1 MPLSDAEIA
10 RYARQ
15 LLLPGFGPV
24 SQEFLRAARVQVV
37 GAGAIAGPA
46 MVYLAQAGVGTIT
59 VDDAADVALG
69 DSAHW
74 LYPPDR
80 EGMPRMSVAIE
91 ALRRVSS
98 FTKPKL
104 HATGADP
111 TAVLV
116 CPESYGV
123 AREAAERA
131 RAAGLPHVV
140 AQGDG
145 DGGVVVTVPVGAAC
159 FSCASMAGAGLPAT
173 PGAAASLGALA
184 ALELLLVL
192 AHAAQDPKGR
202 RIELVRGV
210 PQARATQKQPGCAC
224 NKPRA

>member
-1 MPLSDAEIA
+1 MPLSEAEIA

-46 MVYLAQAGVGTIT
+46 MVYLAEAGVGTLT
-59 VDDAADVALG
+59 VDDSADVAIG
-69 DSAHW
+69 DAAHW

-80 EGMPRMSVAIE
+80 EGVPRMAAAIE
-91 ALRRVSS
+91 ALRGASG
-98 FTKPKL
+98 FTKAKM

-116 CPESYGV
+116 CPESHSV

-131 RAAGLPHVV
+131 RGAGLPHVV

-159 FSCASMAGAGLPAT
+159 FSCASRGGAGATAT
-173 PGAAASLGALA
+173 PGAAAALGALA

-202 RIELVRGV
+202 RVELVRGT
-210 PQARATQKQPGCAC
+210 PQSRATQKQPGCAC
-224 NKPRA
+224 NKPR

>member
-1 MPLSDAEIA
+1 MPLSEAEIA

-46 MVYLAQAGVGTIT
+46 MVYLAEAGVGTIT

-69 DSAHW
+69 DASHW
-74 LYPPDR
+74 LYPPER
-80 EGMPRMSVAIE
+80 EGMPRMAVAVE
-91 ALRRVSS
+91 ALRGVSG
-98 FTKPKL
+98 FTKAKV

-116 CPESYGV
+116 CPESFSV

-145 DGGVVVTVPVGAAC
+145 DGGVVVTVPTGAAC
-159 FSCASMAGAGLPAT
+159 FSCASRGGAGLPAT
-173 PGAAASLGALA
+173 PGAAAALGALA
-184 ALELLLVL
+184 SLELLLL
-192 AHAAQDPKGR
+192 IAHAAQEPKGR

-210 PQARATQKQPGCAC
+210 PQGRATQKQPGCAC
-224 NKPRA
+224 GKPRA

>member
-1 MPLSDAEIA
+1 MA
-10 RYARQ
+10 
-15 LLLPGFGPV
+15 
-24 SQEFLRAARVQVV
+24 
-37 GAGAIAGPA
+37 
-46 MVYLAQAGVGTIT
+46 
-59 VDDAADVALG
+59 
-69 DSAHW
+69 
-74 LYPPDR
+74 
-80 EGMPRMSVAIE
+80 VAIE
-91 ALRRVSS
+91 ALRGLSS
-98 FTKPKL
+98 FTKAKV

-116 CPESYGV
+116 CPESQAV

-145 DGGVVVTVPVGAAC
+145 DGGAVVTVPVGAAC
-159 FSCASMAGAGLPAT
+159 YSCAFPGGAGPPAT

-184 ALELLLVL
+184 ALELLLML

-202 RIELVRGV
+202 RIELVRGI

-224 NKPRA
+224 GKLKA